1 MEDEIKLGSRN
12 SREDAKRLQTI
23 HDYAVDNGAVC
34 GKKSV
39 DAEDEEL
46 VTFGGEIKAL
56 GDGKVGGYLIRYSTK
71 DDPDLTNDYFT
82 KDTNLNIPENLP
94 VLYNHGL
101 DSKMKK
107 RVIGKAV
114 VSFDEVGAWAETQL
128 AMRDEYEKEIY
139 KLAEAGKLGYSS
151 GALAHLVEREP
162 VGKGVAFIKSW
173 FVGEASLTP
182 TPAEPRNSII
192 PLKSLITPEM
202 AALPKDGDSNQNTKT
217 ISSSGE
223 NKMET
228 QEIDVKAL
236 VAAELKAMRDAEA
249 AEAAKQAE
257 IKKVID
263 EAKSEGAKAAVE
275 EMKSK
280 GLLRASQYHTIDKK
294 NDSDE
299 GLGAFKSWLST
310 GQTNHELIVPDSS
323 YLNIKTSGV
332 FNVTEGA
339 EGGYLV
345 PDPLLNRIIAKR
357 DLSSWVRQAPCQIF
371 QTEADHLV
379 VPIED
384 TRHAD
389 FTSTA
394 ESAAY
399 SNDTTGN
406 VAQVNLALTKYT
418 KEIRVSEEFLSAKNS
433 NWETWIAGVLAR
445 AEAGTENALATAVV
459 LNDATAGS
467 AFASATA
474 ITVAEL
480 ARCVGELSNGYAV
493 TGEAGFLMKNG
504 SKWYCKGLTGSAFA
518 FMATPQG
525 GDFFG
530 FPCYVSDDMQ
540 AMTAGLKSVVF
551 GNWNYFGVI
560 EKPGMLVQ
568 RNPYLYM
575 GNGKVAIFANIY
587 RGYDTLQTE
596 AIRSYAQ
603 A

>member
-1 MEDEIKLGSRN
+1 M
-12 SREDAKRLQTI
+12 
-23 HDYAVDNGAVC
+23 
-34 GKKSV
+34 
-39 DAEDEEL
+39 EEL
-46 VTFGGEIKAL
+46 DIQNKITDGIAAALKAIE
-56 GDGKVGGYLIRYSTK
+56 D
-71 DDPDLTNDYFT
+71 
-82 KDTNLNIPENLP
+82 
-94 VLYNHGL
+94 
-101 DSKMKK
+101 KK
-107 RVIGKAV
+107 A
-114 VSFDEVGAWAETQL
+114 A
-128 AMRDEYEKEIY
+128 EKELAD
-139 KLAEAGKLGYSS
+139 KL
-151 GALAHLVEREP
+151 
-162 VGKGVAFIKSW
+162 
-173 FVGEASLTP
+173 
-182 TPAEPRNSII
+182 
-192 PLKSLITPEM
+192 
-202 AALPKDGDSNQNTKT
+202 
-217 ISSSGE
+217 
-223 NKMET
+223 
-228 QEIDVKAL
+228 
-236 VAAELKAMRDAEA
+236 EA
-249 AEAAKQAE
+249 ARLDGE
-257 IKKVID
+257 KK
-263 EAKSEGAKAAVE
+263 AVE
-275 EMKSK
+275 EMRTK
-280 GLLRASQYHTIDKK
+280 GLLRASEYHSIDKK
-294 NDSDE
+294 NDSDD
-299 GLGAFKSWLST
+299 GMGAFKSWLST

-332 FNVTEGA
+332 FNVTTGA

-357 DLSSWVRQAPCQIF
+357 DLASWVRQAPCQIF

-406 VAQVNLALTKYT
+406 VAQVDLTLTKYT
-418 KEIRVSEEFLSAKNS
+418 KVVKVTEEFLSAKNS
-433 NWETWIAGVLAR
+433 NWESWMTGVLAR

-504 SKWYCKGLTGSAFA
+504 SKWYIKGLYT
-518 FMATPQG
+518 ATQR
-525 GDFFG
+525 GDEFFG
-530 FPCYVSDDMQ
+530 FPAYVSDDMQ

-560 EKPGMLVQ
+560 EKPGMMVQ

-575 GNGKVAIFANIY
+575 ANGQVGIFASIF